1 MFLSQTLYSDE
12 IPACYAG
19 LAFFGRNIQIALIF
33 IISLIQ
39 RGNSNLDGLLFLL
52 NLVLCMEFILVLI
65 ADKRGLQRHA
75 DLSDMENLA
84 VLLGSLCSNKQLP
97 TDIGGI
103 DQELF
108 AKFYDQWKGT
118 FDYTEKSAGAMDKE
132 AEEVI
137 DKKDIIE
144 NTDFKLLLTPVKE
157 DLALQL
163 RKQMEKSYL
172 SLFQITSNA
181 RKFAGMT

>member
-1 MFLSQTLYSDE
+1 
-12 IPACYAG
+12 
-19 LAFFGRNIQIALIF
+19 
-33 IISLIQ
+33 
-39 RGNSNLDGLLFLL
+39 
-52 NLVLCMEFILVLI
+52 MEFILLLI
-65 ADKRGLQRHA
+65 TDKGGLQRHA

-84 VLLGSLCSNKQLP
+84 VLLGSLCSKKQLP
-97 TDIGGI
+97 TDIAGI

-118 FDYTEKSAGAMDKE
+118 FDYTEKSAGTIDKE

-137 DKKDIIE
+137 DKKEIIE
-144 NTDFKLLLTPVKE
+144 NTDFKLLLTPMKE

-181 RKFAGMT
+181 RKFAGMINYIFTNIWQHKIFSTEIIVLQLFLIYYWGVSQKRSQLIGAMDKSLTRSNSS